1 MSSFQKIILILLFLY
16 SILWVSDR
24 ALKDEVAEQK
34 HYCDMV
40 RTKAW
45 PDFRPEINCKITE
58 DFFND

>member
-1 MSSFQKIILILLFLY
+1 MSSFQKIILVLLFLY
-16 SILWVSDR
+16 SILWVSDQ
-24 ALKDEVAEQK
+24 ALKDEIREQQ

-40 RTKAW
+40 SAKAW